1 MFATVLTQQPEDNE
15 VVTVPRTAISYN
27 TYGDFVFV
35 VEENEEGNLVVNRR
49 TVTTGETRNTR
60 VAVLSGL
67 EVGETVV
74 EKGLL
79 RLRAGQQ
86 VAIQE
91 EEQKQ
96 GASE

>member
-1 MFATVLTQQPEDNE
+1 
-15 VVTVPRTAISYN
+15 
-27 TYGDFVFV
+27 
-35 VEENEEGNLVVNRR
+35 VVNRR

-67 EVGETVV
+67 EAGETVV

-79 RLRAGQQ
+79 RLRAGQK
-86 VAIQE
+86 VAIQD